1 MEKILTVIICAYNME
16 KYIIEALESCK
27 IKDMDKLEV
36 LIMNDGSTDKT
47 RDICEKYCKEYPY
60 VFSLIN
66 KENAGWG
73 SNVNMAVKMASGKYL
88 RILDADDWFNTEKLQ
103 EFVSILSK
111 IEVSLVTSLYR
122 EWNGNTIKTW
132 DLPWKNYKTG
142 DSISMKDIKENL
154 GLGIWKV
161 TFRTSL
167 VQEHHMDLPEKA
179 LYMDTLFILQ
189 LLPYVDRVYFT
200 DLYVYDYRSFR
211 EGQSTSVVSLGKHY
225 QDLLLGIRKQLS
237 FYKKMKNTCNYHQI
251 FYRFAGTY
259 AGGITNLIQI
269 SSLKLIDVSKT
280 IRDSEIILKK
290 EAPEVYRYVGHRKII
305 RAVRLCRYHFCSV
318 LRWLFY
324 LYHSRH
330 N

>member
-1 MEKILTVIICAYNME
+1 
-16 KYIIEALESCK
+16 
-27 IKDMDKLEV
+27 
-36 LIMNDGSTDKT
+36 
-47 RDICEKYCKEYPY
+47 
-60 VFSLIN
+60 
-66 KENAGWG
+66 
-73 SNVNMAVKMASGKYL
+73 
-88 RILDADDWFNTEKLQ
+88 
-103 EFVSILSK
+103 
-111 IEVSLVTSLYR
+111 
-122 EWNGNTIKTW
+122 
-132 DLPWKNYKTG
+132 
-142 DSISMKDIKENL
+142 
-154 GLGIWKV
+154 
-161 TFRTSL
+161 
-167 VQEHHMDLPEKA
+167 MDLPEKA